1 MKAPSTLA
9 LLLMLLLTS
18 TSTLAQDDYYNR
30 LYYACKAWG
39 HAKYYHTEI
48 ANGSVNWDDELLE
61 VLDDIKNAE
70 DHAAF
75 NAALLAMLNAPGE
88 MGTSSASIPEIPDS
102 LNNNADYTW
111 IQDPIFTASTKDILE
126 TIQDRF
132 RPRSHALV
140 DQAFEDGNPTFDAD
154 NRYSTGTEYPNEKT
168 RILALFRYWNIIN
181 YFFPYK
187 DIMDQDWDAT
197 LIEFIPQI
205 VEAEDALSYHLAF
218 RQLTAKVD
226 DSHSFFSSVTWWE
239 WQGTYSPP
247 FEARFIE
254 NEMVITNVLPNV
266 SEVSPG
272 DVIKIIDGKDI
283 YYQRDSLRNYAYGSN
298 EDYIEGEINRLIL
311 YGPEG
316 DFSVTVDD
324 GTSEKTITL
333 SRNAD
338 NLSLLNNESGPIWR
352 ETTNS
357 EGCTYGI
364 VDMGRLEFEEIE
376 EMFNDLWFT
385 DAIIFDIRNYPNG
398 TMWEI
403 INYLYPSS
411 IHIANFTVPDI
422 TYPGRLF
429 WKDAIIG
436 TGRSNTYAGQ
446 VIMLFDE
453 RTQSQA
459 EYTVMGLEQAPD
471 AIKIGSTTAASDGN
485 ISKITLP
492 GNINTWATFLGTFYN
507 DYTPTQRVGIIPDYE
522 VRPTIA
528 GVRAGEDEVLNFAM
542 NCDLLRARN
551 VVSGT
556 DPSEEILLYPNPV
569 DNEIRY
575 NLVNDGSATIELY
588 DMKGEKLK
596 SVNAQTSGSIDVS
609 GLPDGIY
616 MAKVISGEK
625 SRTSKLIVKH

>member
-9 LLLMLLLTS
+9 LLLMQLLTS

-70 DHAAF
+70 DDAAF

-111 IQDPIFTASTKDILE
+111 IQDPIFTASTKEILE

-205 VEAEDALSYHLAF
+205 VKAEDALSYHLAF

-239 WQGTYSPP
+239 WQGTNAPP

-254 NEMVITNVLPNV
+254 NEMVITNVLPGVTVVN
-266 SEVSPG
+266 PG
-272 DVIKIIDGKDI
+272 DVIKIIDGIDI

-324 GTSEKTITL
+324 GTSEKTVTL

-338 NLSLLNNESGPIWR
+338 NLSLLNTESGPIWR
-352 ETTNS
+352 ETTNND
-357 EGCTYGI
+357 GCSFGI

-542 NCDLLRARN
+542 NCDILRARN

-556 DPSEEILLYPNPV
+556 DPLKEILLYPNPV

-575 NLVNDGSATIELY
+575 TLVNDESATIELY